1 MANQAFNEEIS
12 FMTLFPNTEFN
23 NITEAY
29 SVYGAGAFFVELM
42 KIATGSNVLPT
53 KPNLSLKSRRPDLWN
68 LQITQANVDNERPYL
83 EGVNN
88 LLLSYIKND
97 WANFANGTKGFIPYN
112 HVVAQTQ
119 TYVLANNSHLAKL
132 APYFTSNGFG
142 IEWALAQTGLTK
154 SDALILNNKN
164 SAESWFTNLDT
175 SKLTESF
182 KIITGVNDEDL
193 YQLVYNGMPSDKRA
207 NELTLLYLN
216 LDDPKNCLGFE
227 NNAIINLTASRLKR
241 IQNFI
246 TLSKK
251 LNWSYSDLN
260 TVLVNLEVKQNT
272 EEADIITLAQ
282 ISYLATAWSKSL
294 AELEKMVNAIKL
306 ASDLHQQLIAITP
319 LAKLLNCPIELT
331 LPLFTGQ
338 TSFADVVKTMF
349 SLQRQS
355 EELDKVGINL
365 QAFLSILALTKV
377 NFLAEADYGKWLAAT
392 RKKLETSSIN
402 NTELNENQKLQ
413 INQAEFKQWV
423 HELCVFTGLKELETY
438 NVLCGTFEIHNI
450 DDTTDFGVAN
460 SFFKQKADF
469 NFFNKLIPHLLFLQK
484 LNLDEASLQFIGS
497 LVATYDSKEK
507 IVTINELTDAKIS
520 DYCNY
525 TFAYA
530 QLNVA
535 INKIEFVSKC
545 WKKSNVGEFIKVMNW
560 PEGNFK
566 DLISSLKISDTA
578 PLKASLTIATLAK
591 LTTCFN
597 YSQLTKIDV
606 VSLYKYVQNLV
617 STDGTNF
624 TEFPVIRANDANYK
638 LYQNYYAQ
646 QLEHDRDALLPV
658 ALWQLNLLYSD
669 IICPDHVSDYF
680 LCDVEMAGIMNIT
693 PMREATDA
701 VQTYLMRCKNGLE
714 KVTLSINEDES
725 KGISAKQWEWIP
737 NFRIWQAEQMLKT
750 YPENYLQPDVRST
763 ATKQFK
769 DMLNSLQG
777 TQITNDKAETAALN
791 YLDEW
796 IDLLN
801 ADIID
806 ASAYKT
812 FSDYFQKEVETL
824 FLISK
829 STVSDQTFYFSYKDT
844 DIDNNLYH
852 WAPWE
857 EIPVKINAETVS
869 SIYAFNRLHI
879 FWTEQSSVTDTDPTI
894 ENGKYT
900 LYSLTI
906 KCIYQNIDG
915 SWSVP
920 QVILSFPFFLET
932 KKHSTILNS
941 ISSTN
946 GFTKKSQDK
955 NRLYYNDKGVYL
967 DKNDFKKVCTGTDS
981 DHNKIQI
988 GHADVISANNTTFLH
1003 FNSGEDL
1010 FIDNTNFEFVEDS
1023 NGLGKFVKVNMDLP
1037 SHEIN
1042 IKDFNHTNLYFNKIG
1057 LLEVFEGGSSYIQVV
1072 MGPSYIGK
1080 GLPYYKIND
1089 VFFDFFC
1096 KNDSKLVSLKNTL
1109 NNNYYLAN
1117 AAATAYPNSTVFAF
1131 QPVLLNHALTP
1142 VKDNVSISFK
1152 SETQL
1157 QNCKPTYTSTN
1168 ISIDNYKEFVI
1179 DNYNGTLG
1187 ITETNGS
1194 ENKIFKTDLT
1204 NGVIS
1209 KYFAVRN
1216 RPGAFYMEANQTGYL
1231 FKLNSNINNLDYLNA
1246 VKLDKDTIYY
1256 SSSFAGTN
1264 FSVERIFSTHLNQLR
1279 TNAQEKGMYIMNRD
1293 KYQNADIGYPKTTFS
1308 SLKPTDDIIP
1318 PATDSDNQIDFFGAF
1333 GIYAREQYFHAP
1345 MAIACLLQ
1353 QQLQYDEVRK
1363 WYHFV
1368 YNSIGVA
1375 NNNLGN
1381 VWQTNL
1387 FVAKVSKD
1395 SQNQILF
1402 NGRVLSNLKTTTDP
1416 YITSTKNNILF
1427 IIFKPDGNH
1436 LSIIKSID
1444 CGRNWIPISM
1454 NWSQNESEIY
1464 GIEFDNDNQLVV
1476 YYFLPNE
1483 TFKVISSDDGVNWN
1497 YKGNVDNIPITA
1509 KQQLIPLPFL
1519 SFKLVDSFDPDIISE
1534 NNLAIY
1540 QYWTI
1545 IQYINFIIDS
1555 ADNEF
1560 RQETWESLNTA
1571 IQLYFEAEDLLGQ
1584 EPEVKDKVS
1593 EFEKN
1598 SNSRTFSSSFQ
1609 IQFGTPTNTKIQV
1622 LWDKVKDR
1630 LYKLRNGLNING
1642 ERQMPSMYGT
1652 AIDPARLLLA
1662 SQNGGINPYDKSV
1675 LTANRSVYRF
1685 REMAPHTESMIN
1697 MVVEFGSQLHSA
1709 LTQKDSEQLQVLQ
1722 ATHQINMLNVLNQTY
1737 QYQIDE
1743 AINEIELSK
1752 KNLES
1757 ASNQKKYYDDLIEK
1771 GNFTTE
1777 IESIAANDTAASL
1790 QLVSAG
1796 IKVGASFGHFTPTIF
1811 GMADG
1816 GFQPGSAIDSIAG
1829 VSSEL
1834 AQSSQTLSQILATH
1848 AEHVRRAEEWQFQ
1861 NKQAQHSIDQ
1871 INLNINSATIRLKI
1885 AQENMKQYTL
1895 QISQANEVSNYLK
1908 NKFTNAELYNWL
1920 SGQMSSLYFTAYQL
1934 ASGSLHTLQAA
1945 YQYELDEQDNFI
1957 PSNAW
1962 NSLRKGLLAG
1972 EILKL
1977 SLARMQDAYLN
1988 KNKRRQE
1995 VEKIISLKAM
2005 KNYIPNN
2012 DKFDFNITLKDLG
2025 RDANKSTIKIK
2036 SISISIP
2043 AVVGPYETFDAT
2055 LTNNKTYE
2063 QITISRGIED
2073 MGVFYDELNDGR
2085 YLPFEGIKIDGS
2097 NSPDKDWTLN
2107 IPNTHNKNISDVI
2120 LNIKFTV
2127 K

>member
-1 MANQAFNEEIS
+1 M
-12 FMTLFPNTEFN
+12 
-23 NITEAY
+23 
-29 SVYGAGAFFVELM
+29 
-42 KIATGSNVLPT
+42 
-53 KPNLSLKSRRPDLWN
+53 
-68 LQITQANVDNERPYL
+68 
-83 EGVNN
+83 
-88 LLLSYIKND
+88 
-97 WANFANGTKGFIPYN
+97 
-112 HVVAQTQ
+112 
-119 TYVLANNSHLAKL
+119 
-132 APYFTSNGFG
+132 
-142 IEWALAQTGLTK
+142 
-154 SDALILNNKN
+154 
-164 SAESWFTNLDT
+164 
-175 SKLTESF
+175 
-182 KIITGVNDEDL
+182 
-193 YQLVYNGMPSDKRA
+193 
-207 NELTLLYLN
+207 
-216 LDDPKNCLGFE
+216 
-227 NNAIINLTASRLKR
+227 
-241 IQNFI
+241 
-246 TLSKK
+246 
-251 LNWSYSDLN
+251 
-260 TVLVNLEVKQNT
+260 
-272 EEADIITLAQ
+272 
-282 ISYLATAWSKSL
+282 
-294 AELEKMVNAIKL
+294 
-306 ASDLHQQLIAITP
+306 
-319 LAKLLNCPIELT
+319 
-331 LPLFTGQ
+331 
-338 TSFADVVKTMF
+338 
-349 SLQRQS
+349 
-355 EELDKVGINL
+355 
-365 QAFLSILALTKV
+365 
-377 NFLAEADYGKWLAAT
+377 
-392 RKKLETSSIN
+392 
-402 NTELNENQKLQ
+402 
-413 INQAEFKQWV
+413 
-423 HELCVFTGLKELETY
+423 
-438 NVLCGTFEIHNI
+438 
-450 DDTTDFGVAN
+450 
-460 SFFKQKADF
+460 
-469 NFFNKLIPHLLFLQK
+469 
-484 LNLDEASLQFIGS
+484 
-497 LVATYDSKEK
+497 
-507 IVTINELTDAKIS
+507 
-520 DYCNY
+520 
-525 TFAYA
+525 YA
-530 QLNVA
+530 QLNTDEKKLKFVDLCWA
-535 INKIEFVSKC
+535 KKETTDFIPVMGWPINDFTTLITSL
-545 WKKSNVGEFIKVMNW
+545 
-560 PEGNFK
+560 NF
-566 DLISSLKISDTA
+566 DTTISTLTA
-578 PLKASLTIATLAK
+578 LAQLTN
-591 LTTCFN
+591 CFH
-597 YSQLTKIDV
+597 YSQVTKIDV
-606 VSLYKYVQNLV
+606 VSLYGLTQYINPPTIYTPTAIPTIGIDDSQ
-617 STDGTNF
+617 
-624 TEFPVIRANDANYK
+624 YK
-638 LYQNYYAQ
+638 QYQTYYAQ

-658 ALWQLNLLYSD
+658 VLWQLNQLYSD
-669 IICPDHVSDYF
+669 INCPDHVSDYF
-680 LCDVEMAGIMNIT
+680 LCDVEMAGIMNIA
-693 PMREATDA
+693 PIREATDA

-725 KGISAKQWEWIP
+725 KGISAKQWEWMP

-801 ADIID
+801 ADIVD

-812 FSDYFQKEVETL
+812 FSDYFQKDVETL

-844 DIDNNLYH
+844 DIDSNLYH

-857 EIPVKINAETVS
+857 EIPVKINADTVS

-900 LYSLTI
+900 LYSITI

-967 DKNDFKKVCTGTDS
+967 DKNDFKKVCTGSDS

-1010 FIDNTNFEFVEDS
+1010 FIDNTNFEFVEDT

-1042 IKDFNHTNLYFNKIG
+1042 IKDFNHTNLYFNKVG

-1109 NNNYYLAN
+1109 NNNYDLAN

-1231 FKLNSNINNLDYLNA
+1231 FKLNSNNNNLDYLNA

-1279 TNAQEKGMYIMNRD
+1279 TNAQEKGMYIMDRD
-1293 KYQNADIGYPKTTFS
+1293 KYQNADIGCPKTTFS
-1308 SLKPTDDIIP
+1308 GLKPNANLVVP
-1318 PATDSDNQIDFFGAF
+1318 PSEDSDNRIDFDGAF
-1333 GIYAREQYFHAP
+1333 GIYAREQYFHVP
-1345 MAIACLLQ
+1345 MAIASLLSKQ
-1353 QQLQYDEVRK
+1353 MQYYEVRK
-1363 WYHFV
+1363 WYGFV
-1368 YNSIGVA
+1368 I
-1375 NNNLGN
+1375 NLTPIN
-1381 VWQTNL
+1381 
-1387 FVAKVSKD
+1387 
-1395 SQNQILF
+1395 
-1402 NGRVLSNLKTTTDP
+1402 LSNYWFYNCFNDALLNYKIEVNDIDETFFKVCLKQLDAKTGKFIEVFSYGKYPKITNTIHP
-1416 YITSTKNNILF
+1416 YLSCDDSNTSILYV
-1427 IIFKPDGNH
+1427 
-1436 LSIIKSID
+1436 
-1444 CGRNWIPISM
+1444 
-1454 NWSQNESEIY
+1454 IY
-1464 GIEFDNDNQLVV
+1464 KLDNLNV
-1476 YYFLPNE
+1476 E
-1483 TFKVISSDDGVNWN
+1483 TFKIQFVDNKWQLPLGAFSFGMKVDDVGVNGSN
-1497 YKGNVDNIPITA
+1497 FYFQLNGNLAIHKFQCGISFDLKGESIPVSA
-1509 KQQLIPLPFL
+1509 KSTMLIIDKNTSVPSL
-1519 SFKLVDSFDPDIISE
+1519 DPDILAE
-1534 NNLAIY
+1534 NKLSIY
-1540 QYWTI
+1540 KKWTL
-1545 IQYINFIIDS
+1545 IQYIDFILNF

-1560 RQETWESLNTA
+1560 RQETWESLSTA

-1584 EPEVKDKVS
+1584 EPEVKDKVCD
-1593 EFEKN
+1593 FEKN
-1598 SNSRTFSSSFQ
+1598 SNNRTFSNSSQ
-1609 IQFGTPTNTKIQV
+1609 ILFGAPTNTKIQV

-1642 ERQMPSMYGT
+1642 EKQMPSMYGT
-1652 AIDPARLLLA
+1652 AIDPARLLLV
-1662 SQNGGINPYDKSV
+1662 SQFGGINPYDESV

-1685 REMAPHTESMIN
+1685 REMAPHTESMIS

-1743 AINEIELSK
+1743 ANNEIEQSK

-1757 ASNQKKYYDDLIEK
+1757 ASNQKKYYDGLIEK
-1771 GNFTTE
+1771 GDFRTE

-1829 VSSEL
+1829 VNSEL

-1861 NKQAQHSIDQ
+1861 SKQAQYSIDQ
-1871 INLNINSATIRLKI
+1871 INLSLNSATIRLKI

-1934 ASGSLHTLQAA
+1934 ASGSLHTLQTA

-1995 VEKIISLKAM
+1995 AEKIISLKAM
-2005 KNYIPNN
+2005 KNYIPIN
-2012 DKFDFNITLKDLG
+2012 DQFDFNITSKDLG

-2036 SISISIP
+2036 SISVSIP